1 MERDKRRFKRVKHV
15 FRVDYSTPE
24 ALFNEFADDIS
35 EGGLFIKTKTPLP
48 IGSEIILEFVL
59 PLLEEPIRVRGRV
72 EWHTELPWVRKRI
85 PGMGVSFQ
93 DLSPA
98 DKEKINEVVRRL
110 RYGAKSQDPE

>member
-1 MERDKRRFKRVKHV
+1 MEEKRRSERARHV

-24 ALFNEFADDIS
+24 ALFNEFAEDIS
-35 EGGLFIKTKTPLP
+35 EGGLFIKTTNFLP
-48 IGSEIILEFVL
+48 IGTEIVLEFVL

-72 EWHTELPWVRKRI
+72 EWHTELPCVRKRL

-93 DLSPA
+93 GLSAA

-110 RYGAKSQDPE
+110 RYGTS